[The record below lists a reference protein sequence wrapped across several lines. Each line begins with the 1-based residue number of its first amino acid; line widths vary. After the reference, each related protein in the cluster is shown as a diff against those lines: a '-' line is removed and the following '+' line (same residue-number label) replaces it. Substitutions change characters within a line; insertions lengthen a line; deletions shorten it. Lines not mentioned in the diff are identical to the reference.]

1 MRSLSSKSPVCVAM
15 FQLLKENA
23 GCKVRKLES
32 YITSARYGNMTKQ
45 ETHQLIYLRLLPFQD
60 NRLEEQI
67 KFLQIHT
74 YIYIYI
80 YIYLPLAPMQ
90 EGLVVAFLDEKF
102 KISFQPSSAVP

>member
-15 FQLLKENA
+15 LQLLKENA

-45 ETHQLIYLRLLPFQD
+45 KTHQLIYLRLLPFQD

-74 YIYIYI
+74 YIYI

>member
-80 YIYLPLAPMQ
+80 YLPLAPMQ
-90 EGLVVAFLDEKF
+90 ECLVVAFLDEKF